1 MQNVFIIMVLLILSS
16 AISTFS
22 QDKDSLKTVY
32 LGEVLIQ
39 SDTIT
44 NNDYQLTIDQLMNQQ
59 TDLNVVKRGGFAWE
73 PIIDGFSDG
82 QITVSVDGMR
92 VFYAC
97 TDKMDPATSYL
108 EPINLSTF
116 RVAKAGDAQRFGTSL
131 GGTLQAEMK
140 YPELNQGTHAGI
152 QSFYSSNTNGYD
164 GNLFVEQSSE
174 KFGFR
179 YSGALRK
186 HGIYRDG
193 HGQEVPYTQFQ
204 KQNHTLTTVFKPNH
218 QHEFKGLFM
227 FDEGRDIGYPA
238 LPMDV
243 SSATAY
249 MGNIGYKNHV
259 SDRTFELLQAKVY
272 VNSVEHIMDDTKR
285 ENVAMHMDMPGR
297 STTFG
302 AWFQADRNTELH
314 HQEIRVEGFSNH
326 LFADMRMYSP
336 IGGPD
341 MYLMTWGDIQRNNA
355 SLFLLDEWELDPRLT
370 WTNNLRAEYNYT
382 ELTNDFA
389 RKQFETLNT
398 YIEDGKH
405 HITGNFSSSFL
416 YQLNDAWSSNFGI
429 AFTHRAPT
437 ASEMY
442 GYYLFNARDRFD
454 YVGNPDIETEKA
466 FEFNFNIGYEKNGWK
481 FAFNAR
487 KVFLDDYIV
496 GVIQEDL
503 NASTP
508 GALGVKKYEN
518 VGKANTSHL
527 SMLMGKEISN
537 WLYYQINFRM
547 DNGFIDALHTPTPYM
562 SPLMVDQRVAINIKK
577 LQVGLNYTY
586 CDGMSTPADVLGEQ
600 KTSAYH
606 LFDLSL
612 DYGISLR
619 KGTLNLSAKA
629 ENIFDAYYIDP
640 FAWNNIPNMGRN
652 LKFGVGYT
660 F

>member
-1 MQNVFIIMVLLILSS
+1 MQNVFLIMVLLFLG
-16 AISTFS
+16 STFS
-22 QDKDSLKTVY
+22 INSMAQDTLKTMY

-39 SDTIT
+39 SDTIS
-44 NNDYQLTIDQLMNQQ
+44 NNDYQLTIDQLMSQQ
-59 TDLNVVKRGGFAWE
+59 ADLNVVKRGGFAWE
-73 PIIDGFSDG
+73 PIINGYTDG

-116 RVAKAGDAQRFGTSL
+116 KIAKSSEAQRYGTSI

-140 YPELNQGTHAGI
+140 YPTLNKGTSAGI
-152 QSFYSSNTNGYD
+152 QSYYSSNTNGYD
-164 GNLFVEQSSE
+164 GNVFVEQSSE

-186 HGIYRDG
+186 HGIYTDG
-193 HGQEVPYTQFQ
+193 HGQEVEFTQFQ
-204 KQNHTLTTVFKPNH
+204 KQNHTLTTVYKPNH
-218 QHEFKGLFM
+218 QHELTGLFM
-227 FDEGRDIGYPA
+227 FDEGKDIGYPA

-272 VNSVEHIMDDTKR
+272 FNSIEHIMDDTKR
-285 ENVAMHMDMPGR
+285 ENVAMHMDMPGK

-302 AWFQADRNTELH
+302 AWFQADRNTALH
-314 HQEIRVEGFSNH
+314 HQEIRVEGFSNL

-336 IGGPD
+336 IGGQD
-341 MYLMTWGDIQRNNA
+341 MYLMTWGDIHRYNA
-355 SLFLLDEWELDPRLT
+355 SAFILDQWQLDPRLT
-370 WTNNLRAEYNYT
+370 WTNSLRMEYNST
-382 ELTNDFA
+382 NLTSDFA
-389 RKQFETLNT
+389 RKQFETLNS
-398 YIEDGKH
+398 YIDGAKSH
-405 HITGNFSSSFL
+405 LTGNFSSSFH
-416 YQLNDAWSSNFGI
+416 YQLNDAWSSDFGVG
-429 AFTHRAPT
+429 FTHRAPT

-454 YVGNPDIETEKA
+454 YVGNPDIDTEKA
-466 FEFNFNIGYEKNGWK
+466 FEFNFNIGYEKEGWK
-481 FAFNAR
+481 FVFNAR

-503 NASTP
+503 DASTP

-527 SMLMGKEISN
+527 SMLLGKEISN

-547 DNGFIDALHTPTPYM
+547 DNGFIDALHSPPAYM
-562 SPLMVDQRVAINIKK
+562 SPLTIDQRVAFNIKK
-577 LQVGLNYTY
+577 IQVGINYKY

-606 LFDLSL
+606 LFDLNV

-619 KGTLNLSAKA
+619 KGILNLSAKA
-629 ENIFDAYYIDP
+629 ENIFDTYYIDP
-640 FAWNNIPNMGRN
+640 FAWNNIPNIGRN
-652 LKFGVGYT
+652 FKVGVGYS